1 MRKVYKGNPNI
12 GLSFLYNTHLGRII
26 LKPLVKSKFVS
37 HLSGKFMDS
46 SLSKI
51 MISSFVKKNNIDL
64 SIYEKDKFY
73 SFNDFFTRKIK
84 KNKRPIPKSNNYL
97 LSPCDS
103 KLTYLKIDKNT
114 TFNIKNSTYTI
125 NSILKNDYLAKK
137 YKDGVALIFRLSPD
151 DYHRYMFICDGVI
164 TSNYKIKG
172 MFHSVNPVAY
182 KNYEVFKENTRE
194 CTSIKTNDIGLVT
207 YVEVGALLVGKI
219 KNIITTGKIKKGEE
233 KGYFE
238 YGGSTIVLLFEKDK
252 ITLDEEIINNSLNG
266 FETYV
271 KYGEKIGEKK
281 K

>member
-64 SIYEKDKFY
+64 SIYEKDKFD

-84 KNKRPIPKSNNYL
+84 KNKRPITKSNNYL

-125 NSILKNDYLAKK
+125 NSILKNESLAKK

-164 TSNYKIKG
+164 TSNYEIKG

-194 CTSIKTNDIGLVT
+194 CTCIKTDDMGLVT

-252 ITLDEEIINNSLNG
+252 ITLDEVIINNS
-266 FETYV
+266 
-271 KYGEKIGEKK
+271 
-281 K
+281 

>member
-26 LKPLVKSKFVS
+26 LKPLVKSRFIS

-51 MISSFVKKNNIDL
+51 MINSFVKKNNIDL
-64 SIYEKDKFY
+64 SIYEKDKFD

-125 NSILKNDYLAKK
+125 NSILNNDSLAKK
-137 YKDGVALIFRLSPD
+137 YK
-151 DYHRYMFICDGVI
+151 
-164 TSNYKIKG
+164 
-172 MFHSVNPVAY
+172 
-182 KNYEVFKENTRE
+182 
-194 CTSIKTNDIGLVT
+194 
-207 YVEVGALLVGKI
+207 
-219 KNIITTGKIKKGEE
+219 
-233 KGYFE
+233 
-238 YGGSTIVLLFEKDK
+238 
-252 ITLDEEIINNSLNG
+252 
-266 FETYV
+266 
-271 KYGEKIGEKK
+271 
-281 K
+281 